1 MAKNSYHDKKE
12 VLPWQQKNALRQQ
25 CVTMATK

>member
-12 VLPWQQKNALRQQ
+12 VLPWQQKNALRQR
-25 CVTMATK
+25 VTMATK